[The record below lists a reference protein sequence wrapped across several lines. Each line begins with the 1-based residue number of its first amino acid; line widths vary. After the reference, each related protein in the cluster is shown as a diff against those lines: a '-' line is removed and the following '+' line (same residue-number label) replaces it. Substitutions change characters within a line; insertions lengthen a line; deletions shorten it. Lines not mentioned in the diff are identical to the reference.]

1 MRNKHLLNSIL
12 QNTSCPKGFWGRMIL
27 WGMNRFHASLARRGI
42 GCGGGANLN
51 RLLKQCPQ
59 GKVYGI
65 DLSEESVVF
74 ASKYNVKELN
84 KRCFI
89 QQGSVCSLPY
99 KDGTF
104 DAVTAF
110 ETVYFWSPIEI
121 ALAEVVR
128 VLRKGGCFLVGLEAS
143 SPELGKMWT
152 ERIKGMVVYTAGD
165 LKDLLIEAGFST
177 IQVVHNKEE
186 MYIIARK

>member
-1 MRNKHLLNSIL
+1 
-12 QNTSCPKGFWGRMIL
+12 
-27 WGMNRFHASLARRGI
+27 MNRFHASLARRGMKQVNWQPQWTVLDI

-128 VLRKGGCFLVGLEAS
+128 VLRKGGCFLIGLEAS

>member
-1 MRNKHLLNSIL
+1 MSSR
-12 QNTSCPKGFWGRMIL
+12 KGL
-27 WGMNRFHASLARRGI
+27 WYR
-42 GCGGGANLN
+42 
-51 RLLKQCPQ
+51 
-59 GKVYGI
+59 
-65 DLSEESVVF
+65 LSEESVVF

>member
-1 MRNKHLLNSIL
+1 M
-12 QNTSCPKGFWGRMIL
+12 
-27 WGMNRFHASLARRGI
+27 
-42 GCGGGANLN
+42 
-51 RLLKQCPQ
+51 
-59 GKVYGI
+59 
-65 DLSEESVVF
+65 
-74 ASKYNVKELN
+74 
-84 KRCFI
+84 FI

-121 ALAEVVR
+121 ALAEWYESYER
-128 VLRKGGCFLVGLEAS
+128 GCFLVGLEAS

>member
-1 MRNKHLLNSIL
+1 
-12 QNTSCPKGFWGRMIL
+12 MIL
-27 WGMNRFHASLARRGI
+27 WGMNRFHASLARRGMKQVNWQPQWTVLDI

-99 KDGTF
+99 
-104 DAVTAF
+104 
-110 ETVYFWSPIEI
+110 IEI

>member
-1 MRNKHLLNSIL
+1 M
-12 QNTSCPKGFWGRMIL
+12 
-27 WGMNRFHASLARRGI
+27 
-42 GCGGGANLN
+42 
-51 RLLKQCPQ
+51 
-59 GKVYGI
+59 
-65 DLSEESVVF
+65 
-74 ASKYNVKELN
+74 
-84 KRCFI
+84 
-89 QQGSVCSLPY
+89 PY

-128 VLRKGGCFLVGLEAS
+128 VLRKGGCFLVGLEVS